1 MPSVESGSDVLA
13 HDQMVVEA
21 LERFCSSSE
30 QSYPQFLASFSHLT
44 PVSVGLRNAVV
55 PSALDSLPGQME
67 RHGGRGRRRGAGR
80 VEGVGRC
87 PRGSAAPA
95 DQEEILL
102 GDGVAA
108 GACGNGDVPP
118 GTLLKVDNYLAVGDF
133 SQEEEEGPPDSGAVD
148 VLPGEVEEEAP
159 AYLPSFCRRTRLEM
173 SSTARSQGTG
183 EPQASPQASEQAL
196 LQDMS
201 ESEEVTPFSLDE
213 HFDYDHVALSHK
225 YQPWPR
231 PRPDSQ

>member
-1 MPSVESGSDVLA
+1 MESDSDVLA
-13 HDQMVVEA
+13 RDQMVEA

-44 PVSVGLRNAVV
+44 PGSVGLRNTVV

-67 RHGGRGRRRGAGR
+67 RPGDRGRRRGVGG
-80 VEGVGRC
+80 VEGGGRRT
-87 PRGSAAPA
+87 RGSAAPAA

-133 SQEEEEGPPDSGAVD
+133 SQEEEEGLPHSGAAD

-183 EPQASPQASEQAL
+183 KPQASPQTPEQASP
-196 LQDMS
+196 QDMS
-201 ESEEVTPFSLDE
+201 DSEEVTLFSLDE
-213 HFDYDHVALSHK
+213 DFDYDHVVLSHK
-225 YQPWPR
+225 HQPWPR
-231 PRPDSQ
+231 PRPGGQ